1 MLILITGLFTVSASA
16 QTGVIKGQILDSETK
31 ETLPGVNILIKGTSF
46 GAATDID
53 GYYEIRAIRPGQYSL
68 EISYVGYERRLYTG
82 IKVVEN
88 EETLLNVELA
98 VQVLTSDEEVVVIGE
113 KPIFDVEKSNKKLDV
128 EKLDGENSD
137 ELENKLKSL
146 HVNV

>member
-1 MLILITGLFTVSASA
+1 MTMKFYYRLLFLILISGLFTVSASA
-16 QTGVIKGQILDSETK
+16 QTGVIKGQILDAETK

-53 GYYEIRAIRPGQYSL
+53 GYYEIRSIRPGQYSL

-113 KPIFDVEKSNKKLDV
+113 KPIFDVEKSNSSLDR
-128 EKLDGENSD
+128 
-137 ELENKLKSL
+137 KS
-146 HVNV
+146 VV